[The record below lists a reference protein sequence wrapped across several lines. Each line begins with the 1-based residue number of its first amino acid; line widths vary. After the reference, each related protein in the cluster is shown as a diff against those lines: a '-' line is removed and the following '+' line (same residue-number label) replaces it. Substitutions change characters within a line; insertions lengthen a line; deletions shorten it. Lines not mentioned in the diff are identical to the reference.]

1 MTFFFGKI
9 EPGYHDIQKHSTVL
23 LHVDTSVSSC
33 EALGNMRGYV
43 GCLEQHGMVG
53 IPWNQ
58 TPEVQDQ
65 SLGGWMFY
73 PKKSEFTAEKVTK
86 GPNRMAS
93 EKSKPK
99 SVVHFGGEGTRPQ
112 TLWRRKIGRDVLNWL
127 ASWVNL
133 SPLLKLKLLV
143 TCIVSF
149 KII

>member
-73 PKKSEFTAEKVTK
+73 PKKASLPLKKWQRVPIGWHLKNRNLNPSFTLVGRNEAANALTAKNRSGCSELTRIMSQLKSPAET
-86 GPNRMAS
+86 
-93 EKSKPK
+93 
-99 SVVHFGGEGTRPQ
+99 Q
-112 TLWRRKIGRDVLNWL
+112 T
-127 ASWVNL
+127 
-133 SPLLKLKLLV
+133 
-143 TCIVSF
+143 VSDLHR
-149 KII
+149 II